1 MQSYRFYII
10 ILLFRSFFCAVLCFF
25 LSSPQIINHFN
36 FVFEWGNYP
45 SVLLASVA
53 LFGVAGFF
61 VLLACFFDVKYFSN
75 LCGLWLF
82 VLSVFQ

>member
-1 MQSYRFYII
+1 M
-10 ILLFRSFFCAVLCFF
+10 
-25 LSSPQIINHFN
+25 
-36 FVFEWGNYP
+36 GGDYP

-61 VLLACFFDVKYFSN
+61 ILLAYFFDVKYFSN
-75 LCGLWLF
+75 LCGFCLF